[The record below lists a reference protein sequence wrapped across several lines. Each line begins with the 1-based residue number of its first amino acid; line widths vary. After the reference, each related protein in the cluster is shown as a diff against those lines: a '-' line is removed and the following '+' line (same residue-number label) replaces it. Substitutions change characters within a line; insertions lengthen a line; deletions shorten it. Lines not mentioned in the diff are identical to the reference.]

1 MLTQCQ
7 CWNKYPF
14 FRKLTCVPHW
24 FFLTF
29 PPHRLLSIMTVYTAC
44 CQITEV
50 DTWKFAMPVSP
61 SFWLNCVRIFQKCQW
76 LCFLPFSL
84 LITTKCVRVYVWDAW
99 NESVQWLL
107 NDFWLSVRQS
117 GHTSRKISQQELRLR
132 IGTTYV
138 LVFFSIMNIIIINFT
153 VQDNGNHTKKQ
164 QHIFGLWS
172 SSEHKKKGKEDC
184 DCVSCW
190 QNVKFLLK
198 VNFTVAPETL
208 TLKKKKKKHLLGNDA

>member
-1 MLTQCQ
+1 MLAQCQ
-7 CWNKYPF
+7 CCNKYPF

-61 SFWLNCVRIFQKCQW
+61 SFWLNCVRILQKCQW

-84 LITTKCVRVYVWDAW
+84 LITTRCVRVYVWDAW

-117 GHTSRKISQQELRLR
+117 GHACLVKSVSKSCDQELELHMFF
-132 IGTTYV
+132 
-138 LVFFSIMNIIIINFT
+138 VFFS
-153 VQDNGNHTKKQ
+153 NHEHHHH
-164 QHIFGLWS
+164 QHYS
-172 SSEHKKKGKEDC
+172 
-184 DCVSCW
+184 
-190 QNVKFLLK
+190 
-198 VNFTVAPETL
+198 PR
-208 TLKKKKKKHLLGNDA
+208 